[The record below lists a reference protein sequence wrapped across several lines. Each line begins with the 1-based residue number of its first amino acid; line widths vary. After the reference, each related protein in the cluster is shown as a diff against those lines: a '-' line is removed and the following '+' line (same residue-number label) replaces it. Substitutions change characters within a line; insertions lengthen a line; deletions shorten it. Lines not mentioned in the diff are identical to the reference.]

1 MPKKSNPAR
10 LYQKAFQNLAKNLR
24 NELIRNEWKIL
35 ELPPCFTSAEQAK
48 GWKKSAE
55 RREEVRMLRNKRAA
69 KKRIMV
75 IDKMMSAGSRLKQAR
90 IAMMREWMA
99 SQQSPPRKK

>member
-1 MPKKSNPAR
+1 MSRKSNPAS

-35 ELPPCFTSAEQAK
+35 ELPPCFTSAEQVG

-55 RREEVRMLRNKRAA
+55 RREEARMLRNKRAA
-69 KKRIMV
+69 RKRIKV
-75 IDKMMSAGSRLKQAR
+75 IDKMMSVGSRLKQAR
-90 IAMMREWMA
+90 IKMMKEWMA
-99 SQQSPPRKK
+99 SQQSPSRKK